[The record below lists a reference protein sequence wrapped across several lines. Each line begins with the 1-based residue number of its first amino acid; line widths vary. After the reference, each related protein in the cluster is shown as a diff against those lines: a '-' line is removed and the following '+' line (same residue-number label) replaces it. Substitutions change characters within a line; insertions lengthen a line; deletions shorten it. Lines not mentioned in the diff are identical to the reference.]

1 MVTTYKQYIFQNM
14 FTTQIWPSHCPSSRM
29 YWHHDRYCWR
39 NKHVP
44 HQFQCNAEHSTWI
57 KHYQTGLQTCDIV
70 LTIWYWSISVATKF
84 LFSTARWP
92 PCSTVVTPPWP
103 GWMWP
108 ASVLLLTVTSRSHDP
123 ATLPAAVY
131 TTLARPPASI
141 TQQTSCITHDISTL
155 HDINKAE
162 GIQIAGVVW
171 VCSNQITLQQ
181 YSTWY
186 CSYCMMGT
194 SKSKWRFEITITGI
208 IWQTVHPQQE
218 QGHGILG
225 NKSTKA

>member
-1 MVTTYKQYIFQNM
+1 MVTTFKKYIFQNM

-92 PCSTVVTPPWP
+92 PCSTVVTPPCLNVTRVCT
-103 GWMWP
+103 P
-108 ASVLLLTVTSRSHDP
+108 AHCHEQVSWSPPHCRQPCTQPL
-123 ATLPAAVY
+123 
-131 TTLARPPASI
+131 PPASI

-186 CSYCMMGT
+186 CSYCMGT

>member
-14 FTTQIWPSHCPSSRM
+14 FTTQIWPSHCPSFRM

-70 LTIWYWSISVATKF
+70 LTIWYWFISVATKF

-108 ASVLLLTVTSRSHDP
+108 VSVLLLTVTSRSHDP
-123 ATLPAAVY
+123 RHTAGSRVHNPC
-131 TTLARPPASI
+131 P
-141 TQQTSCITHDISTL
+141 TSCL
-155 HDINKAE
+155 HHTANIMHHSWHLHTA
-162 GIQIAGVVW
+162 
-171 VCSNQITLQQ
+171 
-181 YSTWY
+181 WY
-186 CSYCMMGT
+186 
-194 SKSKWRFEITITGI
+194 
-208 IWQTVHPQQE
+208 Q
-218 QGHGILG
+218 
-225 NKSTKA
+225 